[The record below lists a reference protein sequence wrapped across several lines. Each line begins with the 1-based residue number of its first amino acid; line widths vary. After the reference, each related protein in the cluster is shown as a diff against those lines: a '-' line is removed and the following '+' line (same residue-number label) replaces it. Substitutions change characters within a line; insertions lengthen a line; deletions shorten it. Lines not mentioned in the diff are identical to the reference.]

1 MMKKALLSILALAPT
16 CCLAWSWSCGP
27 YVGAGLGIDT
37 ADFRET
43 AQISQS
49 PRNFDVTNK
58 TQLAAQG
65 ALGDIFAGYGIHNS
79 LFYVAAELNFSAS
92 TAKSHISNVEAVHG
106 TSAATTIRINHN
118 WGIGILP
125 GVLLPQ
131 NTILYGRLGYVRGRL
146 HVHTSDVSL
155 ASTHCSR
162 AGARIGVGLE
172 KYICRNFSLRAEYS
186 HIGYRHR
193 TGRTFDANSAVT
205 KTATLYPD
213 TNQFELG
220 LSYWFC

>member
-1 MMKKALLSILALAPT
+1 MMKKALLSIFALAPT
-16 CCLAWSWSCGP
+16 CCFAWGWSCGP

-37 ADFRET
+37 ADFKET
-43 AQISQS
+43 AYVSQ
-49 PRNFDVTNK
+49 PRNFEVTNK

-79 LFYVAAELNFSAS
+79 VFYIAGELNFSAS
-92 TAKSHISNVEAVHG
+92 TAKSHISNVETLHNA
-106 TSAATTIRINHN
+106 TANTTIRINHN

-125 GVLLPQ
+125 GILLPQ

-146 HVHTSDVSL
+146 HIHTSDISL
-155 ASTHCSR
+155 ASIHSTR

-193 TGRTFDANSAVT
+193 TGRTFDANSATT
-205 KTATLYPD
+205 KKAKLFPH